1 MLLRHAVSLL
11 FRRLAL
17 SFDDPAL
24 ERDWWVWYAAE
35 RARVMRGGTVVLLG
49 AMVLFIPFD
58 RQMYPELGGTLLAI
72 RLFTIALMLLAVP
85 AVFGPRSRELL
96 ATHGQEL
103 LLYVCL
109 VTLTGL
115 GAIGWVLGPV
125 LTDER
130 AYAPLMALCLT
141 VAGIYSGTG
150 LRFRYAAPLSLSVTA
165 LFALMAEVHADPP
178 PGYHLAVLT
187 FGVGVNV
194 IGLVVSWS
202 MEHQGRRAFQRARE
216 LDLERRRSEALLLNV
231 MPRAYADRLAAGGG
245 ACVDRLPDATVL
257 FATVVGFTEAT
268 IDHPPVQVVVL
279 LDRIVGT
286 FDALA
291 TVEGVER
298 IKTIGATYMAAAGVT
313 GARADHAEAATRLAL
328 AMRDAMR
335 GAARREG
342 LHLQLRVGVC
352 SGPLV
357 AGVIGRTRFAFDC
370 WGDTANMAARLDAA
384 GHPDRVQVSAS
395 TAARLGAAYVV
406 EPRGAVYLKGK
417 GAVETFWVEGAEPT
431 GDPA

>member
-1 MLLRHAVSLL
+1 VLLRSAVSSLL
-11 FRRLAL
+11 RRLAL
-17 SFDDPAL
+17 AFADPAL
-24 ERDWWVWYAAE
+24 ERDWWIWFAAE
-35 RARVMRGGTVVLLG
+35 RARVLRGGIVVLLG

-58 RQMYPELGGTLLAI
+58 REMYPEAAGTLLAI
-72 RLFTIALMLLAVP
+72 RLLTIALMLAAVP
-85 AVFGPRSRELL
+85 ALFGPRSKELL

-115 GAIGWVLGPV
+115 GAIGWVLAPV

-141 VAGIYSGTG
+141 VAGLYSATG
-150 LRFRYAAPLSLSVTA
+150 LRFRYAAPLSLTVTA
-165 LFALMAEVHADPP
+165 LFALAAELRGDPP
-178 PGYHLAVLT
+178 AGYGLAVLT
-187 FGVGVNV
+187 FGVGVNA

-216 LDLERRRSEALLLNV
+216 LDHERRRSEALLLNV
-231 MPRAYADRLAAGGG
+231 MPRAYADRLAADGG

-268 IDHPPVQVVVL
+268 ADHPPLQVVVL
-279 LDRIVGT
+279 LDRLVAT

-342 LHLQLRVGVC
+342 LHLQLRVGIA

-357 AGVIGRTRFAFDC
+357 AGVIGRKRFAFDC
-370 WGDTANMAARLDAA
+370 WGDTANMAARLDVS
-384 GHPDRVQVSAS
+384 GHPDRVQVSAA
-395 TAARLGAAYVV
+395 TAEKLGAAYVV
-406 EPRGAVYLKGK
+406 APRGAVFLKGK
-417 GAVETFWVEGAEPT
+417 GAVETFWVDGAEPPGET
-431 GDPA
+431 A